1 MTGTPDAPTRLVIDL
16 AAVSAN
22 YRLLA
27 ERAKPAKCA
36 AVVKANAYGLGGD
49 RVIPALAEAGCK
61 TFFVATLDEGI
72 ALRGLLP
79 DAEVIVLN
87 GLMNA
92 DAPVYQHHRIIPTL
106 NDLGQIAAWQAHCAD
121 AGALLGVVHC
131 DTGMA
136 RLGLAPA
143 EAAVLADGPGRLR
156 GFTLRGLMS
165 HLACADTPSDPLN
178 RTQLER
184 FQRLVRAIKAPQAS
198 LAASSGIFL
207 GPDYHFDMVRPG
219 ISLYGGRPNQDGDN
233 PMRPVVR
240 LTAKILQIRDV
251 DAQQTVGYGATH
263 RFDGPARVATIAAGY
278 ADGYLRSLGG
288 KGEARVGNVV
298 VPVIGRISMDLI
310 TLDVSAVPQLR
321 TGDEVDLIGPSIPID
336 LVADRAGTIS
346 YEVIV
351 RLGHRF
357 ARDYIGGTA

>member
-1 MTGTPDAPTRLVIDL
+1 MTRTADAPTRLVIDL
-16 AAVSAN
+16 AAVTAN

-36 AVVKANAYGLGGD
+36 AVVKANAYGLGGT
-49 RVIPALAEAGCK
+49 RIVPALAEAGCE
-61 TFFVATLDEGI
+61 TFFVATLDEAI
-72 ALRGLLP
+72 ALRDLLA

-87 GLMNA
+87 GLMNRE
-92 DAPVYQHHRIIPTL
+92 APVFQHHGIIPTL
-106 NDLGQIAAWQAHCAD
+106 NDLGQIAAWQDHCAD
-121 AGALLGVVHC
+121 AGPLPAVVHC

-143 EAAVLADGPGRLR
+143 EAAVLADDPTRLS

-178 RTQLER
+178 HAQLER
-184 FQRLVRAIKAPQAS
+184 FQDLIRAIKPPQAS

-207 GPDYHFDMVRPG
+207 GPEYHFGMVRPG
-219 ISLYGGRPNQDGDN
+219 ISLYGGRPNQTGDN

-263 RFDGPARVATIAAGY
+263 RFDGPARVATVAAGY

-288 KGEARVGNVV
+288 RGKAQIGDVI

-310 TLDVSAVPQLR
+310 TLDVSALPTLR
-321 TGDEVDLIGPSIPID
+321 PGDDLELIGPTTPID
-336 LVADRAGTIS
+336 EVADRAGTIS

-357 ARDYIGGTA
+357 AREYVGGTA

>member
-16 AAVSAN
+16 VAIAAN

-27 ERAKPAKCA
+27 ERAKPARCA

-49 RVIPALAEAGCK
+49 RIVPALAEAGCK

-72 ALRGLLP
+72 AVRALLA
-79 DAEVIVLN
+79 DSEVIVLN
-87 GLMNA
+87 GLMA
-92 DAPVYQHHRIIPTL
+92 GEAPVCRRHGIVPTL
-106 NDLGQIAAWQAHCAD
+106 NDLDQIAAWQAHCAD
-121 AGALLGVVHC
+121 AGPLPAVVHC

-136 RLGLAPA
+136 RLGLPPA
-143 EAAVLADGPGRLR
+143 EAAVLADEPERLK
-156 GFTLRGLMS
+156 GFTLRSLMS
-165 HLACADTPSDPLN
+165 HLACADTPSDQMN
-178 RTQLER
+178 RAQLAR
-184 FQRLVRAIKAPQAS
+184 FQGLVGAIKPKQAS

-207 GPDYHFDMVRPG
+207 GPEYHFDMVRPG

-263 RFDGPARVATIAAGY
+263 RFDGPTRVATIAAGY
-278 ADGYLRSLGG
+278 ADGYLRSLSG

-310 TLDVSAVPQLR
+310 TLDVSAVPSLR
-321 TGDEVDLIGPSIPID
+321 TGDEVELMGPSLSID
-336 LVADRAGTIS
+336 QIADRAGTIS